1 MLESCNHD
9 QSPWTYPETIRFCN
23 DFTYLKISYSISK
36 QPKRSFIV
44 SLLPC
49 YFLLLSKYISTFW
62 NVLFAFSSGFLIFLY
77 LAWPFP
83 KPVVVVFAWKPFAG
97 MPLAIVRVIMQFGQS
112 LPTLFL
118 HRTCSIL
125 IVSVLRTTFL
135 SRHFLSRVLWMAMRE
150 YHMEEI

>member
-1 MLESCNHD
+1 MARPQKVRAMNRRALGGCQKSKGRRHLYAHFGRGRSHLLSHRC
-9 QSPWTYPETIRFCN
+9 RFCY

-49 YFLLLSKYISTFW
+49 YFLLLSKYISTLW

-83 KPVVVVFAWKPFAG
+83 KPVLGGVCLKAFCRNATSNCSGHHAVW
-97 MPLAIVRVIMQFGQS
+97 AITRNFIFTSHLQ
-112 LPTLFL
+112 
-118 HRTCSIL
+118 HINC
-125 IVSVLRTTFL
+125 
-135 SRHFLSRVLWMAMRE
+135 
-150 YHMEEI
+150 

>member
-1 MLESCNHD
+1 MFKKSWNVFFSRVGLRVCMLESCNHD

-23 DFTYLKISYSISK
+23 DFTHLKISYSISK

-49 YFLLLSKYISTFW
+49 YFLLLSKYISTLW

-83 KPVVVVFAWKPFAG
+83 KPVLGGVCLKAFCRNATSNCSGHHAVW
-97 MPLAIVRVIMQFGQS
+97 AITPNFIFTSHLQ
-112 LPTLFL
+112 
-118 HRTCSIL
+118 HINC
-125 IVSVLRTTFL
+125 
-135 SRHFLSRVLWMAMRE
+135 
-150 YHMEEI
+150 